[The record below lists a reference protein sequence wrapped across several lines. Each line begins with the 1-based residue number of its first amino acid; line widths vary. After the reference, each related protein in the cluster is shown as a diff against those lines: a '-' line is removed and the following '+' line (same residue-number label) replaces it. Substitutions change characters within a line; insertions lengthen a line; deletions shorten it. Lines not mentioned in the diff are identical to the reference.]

1 MTRVAAVLLILGV
14 LLLVVGVGLA
24 VDLPAALMLLGVLTI
39 GAGVLNLE
47 RRR

>member
-14 LLLVVGVGLA
+14 LVLVVGLGLA
-24 VDLPAALMLLGVLTI
+24 VDVPAALMLLGALMI

-47 RRR
+47 RRP